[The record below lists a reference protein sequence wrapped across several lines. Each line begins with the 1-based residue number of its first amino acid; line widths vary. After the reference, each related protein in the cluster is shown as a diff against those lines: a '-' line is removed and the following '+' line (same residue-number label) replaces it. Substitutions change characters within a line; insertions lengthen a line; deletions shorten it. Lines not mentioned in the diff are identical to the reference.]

1 MILSTAYALILGLS
15 SFSGEAASLTGW
27 SANEGIIRPS
37 SPISLATGDALGMAL
52 MESNPDQMP
61 PVLAARLR
69 IASHPTVAW
78 AVMPGEQHFALGH

>member
-15 SFSGEAASLTGW
+15 SFSAEATTPSGW
-27 SANEGIIRPS
+27 STEGAIVRPS

-52 MESNPDQMP
+52 MESNPDHIP

-78 AVMPGEQHFALGH
+78 AVMPGEQHFALGQ